1 MLSLEGSGNR
11 YVFEI
16 GREWKLSL
24 AEIEAIFGRTAIIFH
39 SQKIVLVESEFSPKQ
54 IAEIGET
61 MGGTIRILELVETMS
76 DPQPFVVKVKKYLSK
91 QFQELFQEETGK
103 IPFALGT
110 IGEKRAFFN
119 QGLRLKKELKAMGF
133 NARIINK
140 EDANVST
147 ALVKRE
153 QLIRYTTEYMLV
165 NSKPG
170 EYMLAR
176 TIFIQD
182 IDAYTKRDTQKER
195 DMQVG
200 MLPPKLAQI
209 MLHLAIGRDQF
220 VTSDTW
226 GKVGLYDPF
235 CGLGTV
241 LIEAKHRKLKTV
253 FGSDISPEMVEATKK
268 NTQNENEC
276 LVLDARK
283 IGSAPFLSQVTHIV
297 TEGYLGKIFSQKSVT
312 YTAVVEEKKALLHI
326 FEGFF
331 ASLKAANWHGTIV
344 FSVPCWETTEA
355 SIYFAELYPL
365 LMKEQIFT
373 LPLLTEYEDVK
384 LTRYGT
390 LIYRRPGQT
399 VGREIVRVKI

>member
-1 MLSLEGSGNR
+1 
-11 YVFEI
+11 
-16 GREWKLSL
+16 
-24 AEIEAIFGRTAIIFH
+24 
-39 SQKIVLVESEFSPKQ
+39 
-54 IAEIGET
+54 
-61 MGGTIRILELVETMS
+61 MS

-91 QFQELFQEETGK
+91 QFEELFQEETGK

-220 VTSDTW
+220 VTSDT
-226 GKVGLYDPF
+226 
-235 CGLGTV
+235 
-241 LIEAKHRKLKTV
+241 
-253 FGSDISPEMVEATKK
+253 
-268 NTQNENEC
+268 
-276 LVLDARK
+276 
-283 IGSAPFLSQVTHIV
+283 
-297 TEGYLGKIFSQKSVT
+297 
-312 YTAVVEEKKALLHI
+312 
-326 FEGFF
+326 
-331 ASLKAANWHGTIV
+331 
-344 FSVPCWETTEA
+344 
-355 SIYFAELYPL
+355 
-365 LMKEQIFT
+365 
-373 LPLLTEYEDVK
+373 
-384 LTRYGT
+384 
-390 LIYRRPGQT
+390 
-399 VGREIVRVKI
+399 